1 MALNTTQVKALIS
14 VETSGEERM
23 RQLRREMEQL
33 AKETGQLNSVTASG
47 AKSDAIRRQSMIQ
60 LGQQMGDVGVQLQM
74 GTSAARVFAMQ
85 AGQVGFALAGMGGA
99 LGRVGTF
106 LAGPWGAALTIAVST
121 LGMFIEELASSEEA
135 AKGLELASNGLSD
148 AQGVLGDMFDLTTG
162 KVKANTE
169 ALRLNALMV
178 AANLRAEAASAKS
191 SASSAMVNAGQSSW
205 GALWRND
212 TPLLQMSRVRNTAA
226 RQLLLGVQ
234 SGAIGSDVAFRR
246 AQNMNF
252 DDVDISRDEY
262 LQAIAFIVTA
272 KAKNATADQIEEA
285 LQTGKLPQAL
295 MRPARDR
302 PDRKAKQKKPDKPI
316 RESAEFYAAETLG
329 AWRRAWS
336 RNDSDPIAEA
346 DITSTIKTEMIDL
359 RSDGEKFLDGSAQAF
374 KDYGK
379 EIADIGSKAFAAW
392 TNAMR
397 ATENAFVSFITTGKL
412 SFSDLAN
419 SIIADIGRIAVQQ
432 AIIKPLTGFL
442 QGLNLF
448 QSANGSAFASGGVRA
463 FASGGVV
470 DSPTMFGYAGGL
482 GVMGEAGAEAI
493 MPLKRLSNGKLGV
506 MSEGGSNN
514 VTVNVNVEG
523 GNTEVMGDQGKAAQ
537 LGNIIANAVRNE
549 LVVQKR
555 PGGILAAA

>member
-14 VETSGEERM
+14 VETSGEERI
-23 RQLRREMEQL
+23 RQLRKELEQL
-33 AKETGQLNSVTASG
+33 TRETGQLNSANTSG

-106 LAGPWGAALTIAVST
+106 LAGPWGAALTIAIST
-121 LGMFIEELASSEEA
+121 LGMMVETLGAAEEKTVSLEEAEKNLASSMT
-135 AKGLELASNGLSD
+135 ELADSRERLDKALGRNVNHYEDLRRAAIEAGIAEVQAAQAGLAAAD
-148 AQGVLGDMFDLTTG
+148 AQYKAMKRRRELNSEIIRDGGADVSGGAAILRMFGWDDP
-162 KVKANTE
+162 TE
-169 ALRLNALMV
+169 A
-178 AANLRAEAASAKS
+178 RA
-191 SASSAMVNAGQSSW
+191 G
-205 GALWRND
+205 L
-212 TPLLQMSRVRNTAA
+212 T
-226 RQLLLGVQ
+226 
-234 SGAIGSDVAFRR
+234 
-246 AQNMNF
+246 
-252 DDVDISRDEY
+252 
-262 LQAIAFIVTA
+262 QAIAET
-272 KAKNATADQIEEA
+272 NEA
-285 LQTGKLPQAL
+285 SSSLNNQV
-295 MRPARDR
+295 ARLVELR
-302 PDRKAKQKKPDKPI
+302 NGPKQRKPRAARAKKPEKPI
-316 RESAEFYAAETLG
+316 RESADVYAAETLG

-336 RNDSDPIAEA
+336 RNDSDPVAEA
-346 DITSTIKTEMIDL
+346 DISSTIKTEMLDL
-359 RSDGEKFLDGSAQAF
+359 RSDGEKFLDGSAKAF

-379 EIADIGSKAFAAW
+379 EIADIGGKAFAAW